1 MKRDRATEHSDPAR
15 VKAEAGLI
23 APRTFEKDDRTQA
36 VDLLDF
42 LSRDYAQLLRRL
54 TRKFGSTDFA
64 ADALQDLYVRICT
77 ASLSSGIDKPRAYLY
92 RMAVNLGYNLIRRE
106 KRNTPLDPSMI
117 ENLVDTAPGPER
129 GVIGISELNLVLHEL
144 RMLPERRRAIFLAR
158 WRDGKEL
165 AAIASEFG
173 LHRRTVQKE
182 LARTETHLRFVLR
195 RADRWS

>member
-1 MKRDRATEHSDPAR
+1 MKRDRATGRPDPAR

-77 ASLSSGIDKPRAYLY
+77 ASLSSSIDKPRAYLY
-92 RMAVNLGYNLIRRE
+92 QWLSIWAITSSAREARHPARPQYDRESRRHG
-106 KRNTPLDPSMI
+106 S
-117 ENLVDTAPGPER
+117 
-129 GVIGISELNLVLHEL
+129 
-144 RMLPERRRAIFLAR
+144 
-158 WRDGKEL
+158 
-165 AAIASEFG
+165 
-173 LHRRTVQKE
+173 
-182 LARTETHLRFVLR
+182 
-195 RADRWS
+195 